1 MFQALVFGFLA
12 LACWRLLRRFFLRT
26 VLDNVPG
33 PSPSSFWAGER
44 LNPPISLSV
53 VHNTSWTQG
62 SLRDLHNPR
71 AWDFHQKITETCW
84 SAVRCLPIHYLIYT
98 LDGGVVRMKGSFGH
112 VHFAAEMDLPIA
124 FDSLTN
130 EWLPFLATR
139 LWQMVL
145 FHTTSTVSCKPEF
158 QNLHMGAGVLLTT
171 IQVIWNS
178 RRNWWRS
185 WILGYTNIKPENLFF
200 DAKGHLKV
208 CSAAVTSHPFVTAY
222 WFPPHRLVIMEHL
235 RYIVDQADKSSIP
248 VTCLS

>member
-1 MFQALVFGFLA
+1 
-12 LACWRLLRRFFLRT
+12 
-26 VLDNVPG
+26 
-33 PSPSSFWAGER
+33 
-44 LNPPISLSV
+44 
-53 VHNTSWTQG
+53 
-62 SLRDLHNPR
+62 
-71 AWDFHQKITETCW
+71 
-84 SAVRCLPIHYLIYT
+84 
-98 LDGGVVRMKGSFGH
+98 
-112 VHFAAEMDLPIA
+112 MDLPIV

-171 IQVIWNS
+171 IQVIWNI

-222 WFPPHRLVIMEHL
+222 WFPPHILVIMEHL
-235 RYIVDQADKSSIP
+235 RYIVSLGKRRC
-248 VTCLS
+248 TCLLASVEVSHTSHLSSSWASVSQPTCSFCLQAREA